1 MNKKQTRASQVR
13 ATTFEQ
19 VLQEMS
25 HSGQFSAVVLA
36 SGDGLPIA
44 TAPVDLDAEKTAAMV
59 ALLQRVSRQARE
71 QLDMAE
77 LDELS
82 VSDRDRMRLVCRFF
96 SVDGEELIL
105 AVMLQASARY
115 RRATR
120 LAVQKISSLAKR

>member
-1 MNKKQTRASQVR
+1 MSEKQTPASQSR
-13 ATTFEQ
+13 ATSFEQ

-25 HSGQFSAVVLA
+25 QSGQFSAVVLA
-36 SGDGLPIA
+36 SGDGLPSA
-44 TAPVDLDAEKTAAMV
+44 TAPLDLDAERTAAMV

-105 AVMLQASARY
+105 AVMIQASVRY

-120 LAVQKISSLAKR
+120 RAMQRISDLAKH

>member
-1 MNKKQTRASQVR
+1 MSEKQTPASQSR
-13 ATTFEQ
+13 ATSFEQ

-25 HSGQFSAVVLA
+25 QSGQFSAVVLA

-44 TAPVDLDAEKTAAMV
+44 TAPLDLDAERTAAMV

-105 AVMLQASARY
+105 AVMIQASVRY

-120 LAVQKISSLAKR
+120 RAMQRISDLAKH